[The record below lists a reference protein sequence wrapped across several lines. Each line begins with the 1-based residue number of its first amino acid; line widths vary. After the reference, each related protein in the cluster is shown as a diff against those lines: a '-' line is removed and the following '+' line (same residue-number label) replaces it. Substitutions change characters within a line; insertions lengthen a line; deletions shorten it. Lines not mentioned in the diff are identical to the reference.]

1 MIPEEGVLWAPA
13 DGTISAMFPTG
24 HAIGMVTESG
34 AEVLM
39 HVGMDTVKLNGEGFK
54 PLIKAGDQ
62 VRKGQ
67 PLLEFDM
74 KLIQETGYSLVTPVL
89 VTNYMQYGEIRT
101 LKTGA
106 ADRGEALLSVWPKEE
121 TRE

>member
-1 MIPEEGVLWAPA
+1 
-13 DGTISAMFPTG
+13 MFPTG

-74 KLIQETGYSLVTPVL
+74 KLIQETGYSLVWPFL
-89 VTNYMQYGEIRT
+89 VTNYVQYGEIRT

-106 ADRGEALLSVWPKEE
+106 ADSGEALFSVWPKEE
-121 TRE
+121 TKG